1 MQWCAS
7 TLKKITYL
15 MFLLMFTDGIALDK
29 NSNIADDMLG
39 TWEANIRF
47 EGLDLELL
55 MHINKNDSGKLVGS
69 IDSPTQNAFNITLSD
84 VARNDLSLSYQSNLI
99 GASFRGTLNTN
110 TSTIEGVWKQNGIEV
125 AVMWVRQ
132 SDINNDSKIS
142 LPLRPQTPVAPF
154 TYDSLEYSFQSNASN
169 IILSGTLTL
178 PENTPRSPGIV
189 LISGSGPQDRDSRI
203 YNHPVFSVIS
213 DMLTRHGFAV
223 LRYDDR
229 GIGESQGKYNE
240 ATTYDFADDA
250 IGAAMAISNHPRVN
264 KQRITYIG
272 LSEGAVIAAIAQNR
286 SPLVS
291 EIAMLSPPIL
301 PYSDIS
307 IQQAH
312 DITLSAG
319 ADKSAAER
327 AAEDQRAIND
337 VALAAIKQNSSMR
350 NAVEKKLLE
359 MGLSSDFAIRRAQPF
374 GSVWLNTYIQ
384 LDPYDEIKNIDVPIL
399 AIWGEKD
406 VQVNAEQNLQ
416 KMSTLSA
423 EKDIETKV
431 FPDLNHLLQPA
442 TTGAVTEYASIDLTI
457 SDEVITEIVE
467 WISLRHD
474 KADHP
479 L

>member
-1 MQWCAS
+1 
-7 TLKKITYL
+7 
-15 MFLLMFTDGIALDK
+15 
-29 NSNIADDMLG
+29 
-39 TWEANIRF
+39 
-47 EGLDLELL
+47 
-55 MHINKNDSGKLVGS
+55 
-69 IDSPTQNAFNITLSD
+69 
-84 VARNDLSLSYQSNLI
+84 
-99 GASFRGTLNTN
+99 
-110 TSTIEGVWKQNGIEV
+110 
-125 AVMWVRQ
+125 
-132 SDINNDSKIS
+132 
-142 LPLRPQTPVAPF
+142 
-154 TYDSLEYSFQSNASN
+154 
-169 IILSGTLTL
+169 
-178 PENTPRSPGIV
+178 
-189 LISGSGPQDRDSRI
+189 
-203 YNHPVFSVIS
+203 
-213 DMLTRHGFAV
+213 
-223 LRYDDR
+223 
-229 GIGESQGKYNE
+229 
-240 ATTYDFADDA
+240 
-250 IGAAMAISNHPRVN
+250 MAISNHPRVN

>member
-1 MQWCAS
+1 
-7 TLKKITYL
+7 